1 MGFLFL
7 GLSVIFEQ
15 NPGALTLSTTEEN
28 YLKAI
33 FKLSLRSP
41 ENISTNNIAAE
52 TQTTAA
58 SVSDMLKRL
67 SEKQLVAYE
76 KYKGVQLTGQGKDI
90 AIALIRSHRL
100 WEVFLVDKLGY
111 KWDEVHVLA
120 EELEHIKTP
129 DLIGRLESFLDF
141 PTHDPHGDPIPDAEG
156 NIQHH
161 EPISLNELGAA
172 EKGIAVRVKEQGPE
186 FLQYLDRI
194 QLSLGSRLEVLEVN
208 SYDHSRLV
216 RINGA
221 QPVFLSEK
229 VGENLVV
236 KRV

>member
-1 MGFLFL
+1 M
-7 GLSVIFEQ
+7 V
-15 NPGALTLSTTEEN
+15 LSTTEEN

-33 FKLSLRSP
+33 FKLSLKSP

-67 SEKQLVAYE
+67 SDKQLVAYE
-76 KYKGVQLTGQGKDI
+76 KYKGVQLTGQGRDI
-90 AIALIRSHRL
+90 AIGLIRSHRL

-111 KWDEVHVLA
+111 KWDEVHVIA

-129 DLIGRLESFLDF
+129 ELIGRLESFLGY

-156 NIQHH
+156 NIVNH
-161 EPISLNELGAA
+161 EPISLKELSAA
-172 EKGIAVRVKEQGPE
+172 EKGILVRVNEQSTE

-194 QLSLGSRLEVLEVN
+194 NLNLGTRLEVLEVN
-208 SYDHSRLV
+208 GYDHSRLV
-216 RINGA
+216 RVNNSP
-221 QPVFLSEK
+221 PVFLSEK
-229 VGENLVV
+229 VSENLVV

>member
-1 MGFLFL
+1 M
-7 GLSVIFEQ
+7 V
-15 NPGALTLSTTEEN
+15 LSTTEEN

-33 FKLSLRSP
+33 FKLSLKSP

-76 KYKGVQLTGQGKDI
+76 KYKGVQLTDSGRNI
-90 AIALIRSHRL
+90 AIELIRSHRL
-100 WEVFLVDKLGY
+100 WEVFLVAKLGY
-111 KWDEVHVLA
+111 KWDEVHVIA

-129 DLIGRLESFLDF
+129 DLIGRLEAFLGY
-141 PTHDPHGDPIPDAEG
+141 PTNDPHGDPIPDAEG
-156 NIQHH
+156 NIHNH
-161 EPISLNELGAA
+161 EPISLNELNVA
-172 EKGIAVRVKEQGPE
+172 EKGIVVRVGEQSVE

-194 QLSLGSRLEVLEVN
+194 KLHIGTRVEVLEVN

-216 RINGA
+216 RINA
-221 QPVFLSEK
+221 TDSVFLSEK
-229 VGENLVV
+229 VSENLIV

>member
-1 MGFLFL
+1 L
-7 GLSVIFEQ
+7 V
-15 NPGALTLSTTEEN
+15 LSTTEEN

-33 FKLSLRSP
+33 FKLSLKGP

-76 KYKGVQLTGQGKDI
+76 KYKGVQLTETGRNI
-90 AIALIRSHRL
+90 AIELIRSHRL

-111 KWDEVHVLA
+111 KWDEVHVIA

-129 DLIGRLESFLDF
+129 DLISRLEAFLGY
-141 PTHDPHGDPIPDAEG
+141 PTNDPHGDPIPDAEG
-156 NIQHH
+156 NIHNH
-161 EPISLNELGAA
+161 EPISLNELNAA
-172 EKGIAVRVKEQGPE
+172 EKGIVVRVGEQSVE

-194 QLSLGSRLEVLEVN
+194 KLHIGSRVDVLEVN
-208 SYDHSRLV
+208 SYDNSRLI
-216 RINGA
+216 RINSTES
-221 QPVFLSEK
+221 VFLSEK
-229 VGENLVV
+229 VSENLIV

>member
-1 MGFLFL
+1 L
-7 GLSVIFEQ
+7 V
-15 NPGALTLSTTEEN
+15 LSTTEEN

-33 FKLSLRSP
+33 FKLSLKSL

-76 KYKGVQLTGQGKDI
+76 KYKGVQLTETGRNI
-90 AIALIRSHRL
+90 AIELIRSHRL

-111 KWDEVHVLA
+111 KWDEVHVIA

-129 DLIGRLESFLDF
+129 DLISRLEAFLGY
-141 PTHDPHGDPIPDAEG
+141 PTNDPHGDPIPDAKG
-156 NIQHH
+156 NIHNH
-161 EPISLNELGAA
+161 EPISLNELNAA
-172 EKGIAVRVKEQGPE
+172 EKGIVVRVGEQSVE

-194 QLSLGSRLEVLEVN
+194 KLHIGSRVDVLEVN
-208 SYDHSRLV
+208 SYDNSRLI
-216 RINGA
+216 RINSTDS
-221 QPVFLSEK
+221 VFLSEK
-229 VGENLVV
+229 VSENLIV